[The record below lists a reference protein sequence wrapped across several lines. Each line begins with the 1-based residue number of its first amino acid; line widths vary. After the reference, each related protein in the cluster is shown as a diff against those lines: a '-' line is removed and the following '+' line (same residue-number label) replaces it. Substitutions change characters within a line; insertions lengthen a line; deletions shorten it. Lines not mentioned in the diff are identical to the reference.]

1 MKNRL
6 YKTEA
11 IVIKSMD
18 LGEADKIVTLFSPAL
33 GKIRAVAK
41 GIRKTKSKFG
51 ARLEPFTCVNL
62 LLYKGRNL
70 DIVSQAE
77 IIHPFR
83 AVKDNLDRINY
94 GCLMLDIIDKV
105 SQEGE
110 KEKELFRL
118 LFSALE
124 TLSEMT
130 KSFELLLAAFQLKV
144 MALIGYLPQVSLC
157 AGCGSQLASEN
168 MMKFSFSSGGIL
180 CARCSGADSEAL
192 PISPQAAS
200 LISKLMKADRFKL
213 QEMVVASE
221 TQRELFS
228 LAQMY
233 LNYYLEVPFRTFNYL
248 MHISEGESP
257 PEKDNDITGSMS
269 ETC

>member
-6 YKTEA
+6 YKTQA
-11 IVIKSMD
+11 VVIKSMD

-51 ARLEPFTCVNL
+51 ARLEPFTYVNL

-77 IIHPFR
+77 ILKPFT
-83 AVKDNLDRINY
+83 AIKSDLDRINY
-94 GCLMLDIIDKV
+94 GSLMLDIIDKV

-118 LFSALE
+118 LLSAFE
-124 TLSEMT
+124 TLAEMSEG
-130 KSFELLLAAFQLKV
+130 FELLLAAFQLKIV
-144 MALIGYLPQVSLC
+144 ALTGYLPQFSLC
-157 AGCGSQLASEN
+157 VGCGEQLPREQGGKLN
-168 MMKFSFSSGGIL
+168 FTLGGIL
-180 CARCSGADSEAL
+180 CTRCGSVDPEAQ
-192 PISPQAAS
+192 PISPQAMS
-200 LISKLMKADRFKL
+200 LMGKLLRADRSKL
-213 QEMVVASE
+213 QEMVVERAV
-221 TQRELFS
+221 QRELFT

-233 LNYYLEVPFRTFNYL
+233 LNYYLEIRLKSFDYL
-248 MHISEGESP
+248 IHASE
-257 PEKDNDITGSMS
+257 EKNHHKQGIWHFQKS
-269 ETC
+269 